1 MSSKSITL
9 KEIHILSITPIG
21 QRVPCELWSLLTM
34 SQACPLSRRLDPDE
48 LSEQPVWRASKAS
61 EGSDE
66 KHDLKMN
73 LEAFANCLSDLQS
86 LYVDKT
92 DGTNAS
98 VTPGG
103 NGAGEGKLKSV
114 WSVAFLH
121 SHVDTKQSWY
131 AWKPYNCVHILLP
144 QS

>member
-1 MSSKSITL
+1 
-9 KEIHILSITPIG
+9 
-21 QRVPCELWSLLTM
+21 M
-34 SQACPLSRRLDPDE
+34 SQACPLSRRLDLDE

-114 WSVAFLH
+114 WSVAFLR
-121 SHVDTKQSWY
+121 SHVDTKQSCP
-131 AWKPYNCVHILLP
+131 KNGLDGLP
-144 QS
+144 CLRRCPAALAELKAKYGKLALERET